1 MSDIMKQ
8 ASCYLLLGLSF
19 LGLSSCQK
27 KSAEDILRKTITKID
42 KISTVEQIL
51 VTEHYDSANYY
62 FKSDTSAYYFDF
74 RSNDMTIGSRYHCPG
89 AYLSEEKPISNYK
102 YEIAK
107 VEDVGYGRKVYG
119 GTTSFYYPIFGSI
132 DAVKRFLPNLLSDST
147 IQITRLNDTTLNGK
161 VHYHI
166 HFLLLNK
173 QIQPGGKLHETSYM
187 EDYGRCSY
195 DMFIDEGNGLPT
207 EITHKFTYLDEP
219 VWGWKAFT
227 LRYDFSPQKPDSI
240 WNLTSNPL
248 NFIAYSLQ
256 DRRQNKKERLRTQ
269 LINTEAP
276 GWELPDLSGKIH
288 TLDEYSDKL
297 LLVEFWFVG
306 CGACHRS
313 IPFLNEVKKQYD
325 PARFDVVGINF
336 VYNLEKDELKEFVR
350 DSGMD
355 FLVLD
360 MGALTAID
368 YKTSAGPTILLI
380 KNGIIVHAVEGYN
393 DEIKAELTE
402 MIEKYI

>member
-1 MSDIMKQ
+1 MLIF
-8 ASCYLLLGLSF
+8 AS
-19 LGLSSCQK
+19 
-27 KSAEDILRKTITKID
+27 
-42 KISTVEQIL
+42 
-51 VTEHYDSANYY
+51 
-62 FKSDTSAYYFDF
+62 
-74 RSNDMTIGSRYHCPG
+74 
-89 AYLSEEKPISNYK
+89 
-102 YEIAK
+102 
-107 VEDVGYGRKVYG
+107 GRG
-119 GTTSFYYPIFGSI
+119 

-336 VYNLEKDELKEFVR
+336 VYNLEKDELKEYVR